1 MTEQFFMDILAPK
14 TLIIKASSL
23 KEAGQ
28 LAGYLVNKDEVLT
41 CVRPAGALSFRSPPT
56 PEAA

>member
-1 MTEQFFMDILAPK
+1 MDILAPK